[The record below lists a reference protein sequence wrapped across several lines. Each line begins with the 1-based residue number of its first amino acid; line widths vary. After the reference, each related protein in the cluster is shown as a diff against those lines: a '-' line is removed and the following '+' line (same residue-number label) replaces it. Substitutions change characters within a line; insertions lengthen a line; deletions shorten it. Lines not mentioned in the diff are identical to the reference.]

1 MATIKA
7 IKGKKGTTY
16 RVEAMIDGIRL
27 PSKTFKTKP
36 EAERQAAILT
46 LKADAV
52 RGYNFRYTSTTT
64 LSCLIDEYLSSYDG
78 KDSSR
83 QQRLNFWKEQLGH
96 LCLDKIQRDKVKS
109 SLRHLLNSG
118 KSNATFNR
126 YKSALSAVFR
136 FAEEEYDIDFN
147 PCTGI
152 RNKPES
158 QPIDRWASHDELSRL
173 LEACRQSSWS
183 KMYLY
188 VLVAVHTGMRR
199 SSCLALRWSSIDFDM
214 CIAYIPTSK
223 NKKPIMIPLNDE
235 VMVELLKHREVGN
248 GFIFNKPEDKS
259 QSFKHFDYHWRVA
272 KQRADITDSLR
283 IHDLRHTT
291 GSLLGQAG
299 VPLTEIRDI
308 MTHKSIQTTQRYV
321 HHNYQDKALKL
332 KSVLGGIS

>member
-1 MATIKA
+1 MATIKT

-16 RVEAMIDGIRL
+16 RVEAMIDGVRL
-27 PSKTFKTKP
+27 PSKTYKTKH

-52 RGYNFRYTSTTT
+52 RGYNFRFTSTTT
-64 LSCLIDEYLSSYDG
+64 LSSLIDEYLYSYGG

-83 QQRLNFWKEQLGH
+83 KQRLIFWKNQLGYLH
-96 LCLDKIQRDKVKS
+96 LEKIQRSQIKGA
-109 SLRHLLNSG
+109 LQLLLKSG

-126 YKSALSAVFR
+126 YKSALSAVFK

-199 SSCLALRWSSIDFDM
+199 SSCLALKWSSIDFDK
-214 CIAYIPTSK
+214 CIAYLRTSK

-259 QSFKHFDYHWRVA
+259 QPFKHFDYHWRVA
-272 KQRADITDSLR
+272 KQTAEITEPLR